1 MRFYLTI
8 LLVVLISLIS
18 FPQIE
23 EGAEKD
29 FGKFL
34 EVGGDVFTSPK
45 DFESDDWIK
54 LSASIGI
61 SGLAMLVDE
70 DVKEFSQSHKTEFFN
85 TIFKIDDYYH
95 SELMAVSI
103 VAIYTYGLIDKNNR
117 VRNLSLRL
125 AEATVY
131 GSLINMS
138 IKFIGGRSRPFF
150 TESAYDFN
158 PFKMNFEQTS
168 FPSGHSTLA
177 FAYSSVMAKE
187 YNNFFWKFG
196 WYSLAAMTAYARV
209 YNNKHWFSDIIFGS
223 AIGLF
228 VGEFVNNHKT
238 NQSSAANNEPIVLP
252 PPILNISIPF

>member
-1 MRFYLTI
+1 MRFNLTI
-8 LLVVLISLIS
+8 LFFVLITSII

-23 EGAEKD
+23 ENAEKD
-29 FGKFL
+29 FSKFL

-54 LSASIGI
+54 LSASIGL

-70 DVKEFSQSHKTEFFN
+70 DVKEFSQSHKTHFLN
-85 TIFKIDDYYH
+85 TVFKIDDYYH
-95 SELMAVSI
+95 SELMAASI
-103 VAIYTYGLIDKNNR
+103 VALYAYGLIDKNNE

-138 IKFIGGRSRPFF
+138 IKFLGGRSRPFV
-150 TESAYDFN
+150 TESAFDFD

-196 WYSLAAMTAYARV
+196 WFSLAVMTAYARV
-209 YNNKHWFSDIIFGS
+209 YNNEHWFSDIIFGS

-238 NQSSAANNEPIVLP
+238 NQSSAANNEPIVPP
-252 PPILNISIPF
+252 PPIILFNIPF